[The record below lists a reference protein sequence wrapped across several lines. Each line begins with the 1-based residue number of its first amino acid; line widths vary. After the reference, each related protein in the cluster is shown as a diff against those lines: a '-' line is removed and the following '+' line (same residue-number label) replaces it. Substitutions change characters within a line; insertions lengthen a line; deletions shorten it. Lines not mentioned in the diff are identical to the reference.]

1 MCTYN
6 IAIDDRDSIEL
17 PSNKIWESKG
27 FVERERER
35 DRERERLEGT
45 VSWRQWIQQPL
56 GNILRY
62 TLKS

>member
-35 DRERERLEGT
+35 ERESRRNSVLEAMDSTTFGKHT
-45 VSWRQWIQQPL
+45 
-56 GNILRY
+56 
-62 TLKS
+62 